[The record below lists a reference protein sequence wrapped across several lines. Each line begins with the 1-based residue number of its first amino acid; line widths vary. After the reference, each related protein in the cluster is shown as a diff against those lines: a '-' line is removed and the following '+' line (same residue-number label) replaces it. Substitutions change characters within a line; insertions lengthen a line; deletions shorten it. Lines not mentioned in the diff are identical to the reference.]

1 MRAPSLTLGLLAASD
16 SYDSCADAGP
26 EDNSGGLLPSYRTHP
41 RMRSIDIVGMRRSL
55 DVLLG
60 WRFER
65 ALCCHTDPI
74 EASKEKRRGP
84 SSSGRGAG
92 VGTECCSKVE
102 WIDKFQSN

>member
-26 EDNSGGLLPSYRTHP
+26 VDNSDGLLPSYRTHP

-55 DVLLG
+55 DALLG

-74 EASKEKRRGP
+74 EGEEARALIKR
-84 SSSGRGAG
+84 AWAW
-92 VGTECCSKVE
+92 C
-102 WIDKFQSN
+102 WD